1 MATGLGVLSAASGVA
16 LTATAGWLIARSA
29 EHPPVL
35 VLMVAIVGVRL
46 FGLARPVLR
55 YAERLLS
62 HDLALTDLAERRA
75 RVFEAVVPLVPGA
88 LGPARGDLLTSLVD
102 DVDSGVDRALRVRQP
117 VVTGTLVGLA
127 AAALAATQHTGV
139 GAVLLALT
147 AAALAAF
154 VLVRRAVGRASAEV
168 VGARADLSRRVEQL
182 LAGATDL
189 RLWQLADRAV
199 GAVGRVGDHSA
210 RAARRT
216 AQVVGA
222 AQAVLLT
229 AAGAGVLATAALMTS
244 ATGAGTVS
252 GPMAVLLVLTPLALA
267 EVLLP
272 LADAGA
278 TAAHVGA
285 AERRVAEL
293 VGRRPCVQ
301 ETPGCLPVDL
311 GLPRLRLESVVPGW
325 DGPACA
331 PVDVDLGPGGRVGV
345 VGPSGSGKSTL
356 AETLARGLDPV
367 EGRVLLTHDERSVA
381 PGDGTSPAWAVR
393 HVHDL
398 RDLPLRQV
406 RATVGL
412 LGDDPHVF
420 ASTLRE
426 NLRLARPTASDDEIE
441 SALCSVA
448 LATWYAALPHGLDT
462 WVGDGGLGLSG
473 GERARLGLA
482 RLVLSGHPI
491 WVLDEPT
498 AHLDAPLAQRLA
510 EVVLSRRG
518 AGAERSV
525 VWITHTT
532 VGLDLV
538 DEVLTLHPPVAPAV
552 DVSPATSYA

>member
-1 MATGLGVLSAASGVA
+1 VA
-16 LTATAGWLIARSA
+16 
-29 EHPPVL
+29 
-35 VLMVAIVGVRL
+35 
-46 FGLARPVLR
+46 
-55 YAERLLS
+55 
-62 HDLALTDLAERRA
+62 
-75 RVFEAVVPLVPGA
+75 
-88 LGPARGDLLTSLVD
+88 
-102 DVDSGVDRALRVRQP
+102 
-117 VVTGTLVGLA
+117 
-127 AAALAATQHTGV
+127 
-139 GAVLLALT
+139 
-147 AAALAAF
+147 
-154 VLVRRAVGRASAEV
+154 
-168 VGARADLSRRVEQL
+168 
-182 LAGATDL
+182 
-189 RLWQLADRAV
+189 
-199 GAVGRVGDHSA
+199 AVGRVGDRSA

-229 AAGAGVLATAALMTS
+229 AAGAGVLATAALMAS
-244 ATGAGTVS
+244 ATSAGTVS

-267 EVLLP
+267 EVLVP

-293 VGRRPCVQ
+293 IGRRPRVL
-301 ETPGCLPVDL
+301 ERPGCLPADL
-311 GLPRLRLESVVPGW
+311 RRPRLRLESVVPGW

-331 PVDVDLGPGGRVGV
+331 PVDLDLGPGGRVGL

-367 EGRVLLTHDERSVA
+367 SGRVLLTHDEQSVA
-381 PGDGTSPAWAVR
+381 PSDDGSPAWEVR

-406 RATVGL
+406 RGTVGV

-426 NLRLARPTASDDEIE
+426 NLRLARPTASDGEIA
-441 SALCSVA
+441 SALGSVS

-462 WVGDGGLGLSG
+462 WLGDGGLGLSG

-482 RLVLSGHPI
+482 RLVLSGHPV

-510 EVVLSRRG
+510 DVVLSREG
-518 AGAERSV
+518 AGAGRSV

-538 DEVLTLHPPVAPAV
+538 DEVVTLHPTEGTAV